1 MGRRF
6 IKNDRLMAA
15 GFLWAFASLQGS
27 EGANEHY
34 RRRRSAGDWHAAAQ
48 RNLFNRLLG
57 QLYHCLQTGNHF
69 DEARAFMQAPSGST
83 ELSVIG

>member
-6 IKNDRLMAA
+6 IKNDRHMAA
-15 GFLWAFASLQGS
+15 GLLWAFASLQGS

-34 RRRRSAGDWHAAAQ
+34 RRRRTVGDWHAAAQ

-57 QLYHCLQTGNHF
+57 QQNLFIHGLKAVG
-69 DEARAFMQAPSGST
+69 
-83 ELSVIG
+83 